1 MIRGFEQHSA
11 QAPRVAPMAAAI
23 LSHAALLL
31 VLLRVPHV
39 VIAPMRLPGTALGS
53 HVSLTYLPGRAPE
66 PRSVASL
73 AVRRV
78 AHQIVPAARAVP
90 RTQTMPALS
99 ADTASSASSHLDAT
113 NGNDALGTGN
123 VNIALAAS
131 FPTPK
136 PDLRT
141 LPKGTSGDVVLDIV
155 IDAEGKVASITM
167 SRGLGHGIDETVI
180 ATVQGWSFHPATRDG
195 QPVPSEQELHFHYEK
210 A

>member
-1 MIRGFEQHSA
+1 MIRGFEQHSER
-11 QAPRVAPMAAAI
+11 APRVAPTAAAT
-23 LSHAALLL
+23 LSHAA
-31 VLLRVPHV
+31 VLLILLQVPHV
-39 VIAPMRLPGTALGS
+39 AIAPMRLPGTALGS

-66 PRSVASL
+66 PRSLTSV
-73 AVRRV
+73 AVRQV
-78 AHQIVPAARAVP
+78 ARPIVPAAKP
-90 RTQTMPALS
+90 ILRTQTTPALS
-99 ADTASSASSHLDAT
+99 ADTASSASSHPDAT

-123 VNIALAAS
+123 VNIALATS

-136 PDLRT
+136 PDLST

-167 SRGLGHGIDETVI
+167 SRGLGHGIDATVI